1 MSTTPDTLDTPAG
14 QAAIGFHI
22 LRHYLNDLSV
32 ENPIGRLS
40 DEAAAELSHH
50 VGVSIATTAL
60 EATGGWQ
67 VEVGVQLAASRG
79 GRTIFL
85 LELNYRVD
93 VELQGIP
100 DPVVAHTLKVDVPT
114 AIFPAIKEIVERNGA
129 YAGYPG
135 IELEPFDFRAI
146 HYAA

>member
-1 MSTTPDTLDTPAG
+1 MTTIPETSASET
-14 QAAIGFHI
+14 AIGFRI
-22 LRHYLNDLSV
+22 LRSYLNDLSV

-40 DEAAAELSHH
+40 DEVAAELSHH
-50 VGVSIATTAL
+50 AGVSVAATPL
-60 EATGGWQ
+60 EVAGTWQ
-67 VEVGVQLAASRG
+67 VEVGVQLAASRS

-100 DPVVAHTLKVDVPT
+100 DPIVAHTLKVGVPT
-114 AIFPAIKEIVERNGA
+114 TIFPAIKEIIEQNGA

-135 IELEPFDFRAI
+135 INLQPFDFRAI
-146 HYAA
+146 HYGA